1 MALADK
7 GLSIQN
13 VEKIGHTSKNIH
25 KPEKRG
31 LTFPEAF
38 GILTKLSGTRDT
50 ERDTG
55 KQKILKKSVDKQ
67 RKLWYSISHPPGT
80 ACTL

>member
-1 MALADK
+1 MR
-7 GLSIQN
+7 
-13 VEKIGHTSKNIH
+13 EKMNKVGKL
-25 KPEKRG
+25 G
-31 LTFPEAF
+31 LTFGEGF

-67 RKLWYSISHPPGT
+67 RKLWYSISYPPGT